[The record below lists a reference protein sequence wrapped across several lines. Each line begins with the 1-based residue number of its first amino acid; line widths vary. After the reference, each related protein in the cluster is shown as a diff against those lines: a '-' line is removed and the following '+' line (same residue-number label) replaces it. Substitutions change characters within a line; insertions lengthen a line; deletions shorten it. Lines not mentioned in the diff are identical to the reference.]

1 MTDQQKEEVR
11 IAKVYQDMGAA
22 ISAKEK
28 LEEAGIQV
36 VMEDLNVGGLTP
48 LAGIELM
55 VLSSDLE
62 KSLEILGE

>member
-11 IAKVYQDMGAA
+11 IAKVYHDMGAA